1 MRKFNKPL
9 LALLIGS
16 TLCSAAQAA
25 APGKPTIAWGNTKFA
40 IVEVDQAATAYNNL
54 VKVKN
59 AADVSVSW
67 NLWNGDTG
75 TTAKIFI
82 KWQRGVER
90 PFNRIFRYG
99 EF

>member
-54 VKVKN
+54 VKVKMPPTFRSPGIYGMATPARRQN
-59 AADVSVSW
+59 
-67 NLWNGDTG
+67 
-75 TTAKIFI
+75 FI
-82 KWQRGVER
+82 KWQRGVGR
-90 PFNRIFRYG
+90 SFNRIFRHG

>member
-25 APGKPTIAWGNTKFA
+25 APGKPTIALGNTKFA

-54 VKVKN
+54 VKVKMPPTFRSPEFMEWRHRQDGKN
-59 AADVSVSW
+59 
-67 NLWNGDTG
+67 
-75 TTAKIFI
+75 FI

-90 PFNRIFRYG
+90 SFNRIFRHG